1 VSLTVNFYDAESAI
15 SARDVLNGRE
25 FLGREVGP
33 VRLVYAQAPAP
44 QGTGQDDSHSP
55 AGFSS
60 GFQNDRNGRDGS
72 EERGLQQGN
81 APMTQENVSHIESYG
96 GDLVRDLINKG
107 SPNVNQGGASQFG
120 DQMQGPPA
128 DVPAEGDVN
137 EQQMLMT
144 VLSQG
149 DANLAADV
157 QAVGSEFPK

>member
-1 VSLTVNFYDAESAI
+1 M
-15 SARDVLNGRE
+15 
-25 FLGREVGP
+25 GREVGP
-33 VRLVYAQAPAP
+33 VRLVFARAPAA
-44 QGTGQDDSHSP
+44 QGSEKDDSHSP

-60 GFQNDRNGRDGS
+60 SFQNERNARDGS
-72 EERGLQQGN
+72 EERGVKQGN

-107 SPNVNQGGASQFG
+107 SPNVNQGGASRLG

-149 DANLAADV
+149 DANLGADV
-157 QAVGSEFPK
+157 QAVGSKSEN